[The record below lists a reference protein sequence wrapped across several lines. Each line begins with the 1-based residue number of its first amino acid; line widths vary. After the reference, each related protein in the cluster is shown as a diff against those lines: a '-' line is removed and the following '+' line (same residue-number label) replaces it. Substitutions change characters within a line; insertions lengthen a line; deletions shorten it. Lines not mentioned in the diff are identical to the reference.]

1 MTRDKIELLK
11 RLTIANHGESHLQEV
26 LTPQQLYY
34 SIILHK

>member
-1 MTRDKIELLK
+1 MTRDKIEFLI
-11 RLTIANHGESHLQEV
+11 RLTIANHGDPYLQEA